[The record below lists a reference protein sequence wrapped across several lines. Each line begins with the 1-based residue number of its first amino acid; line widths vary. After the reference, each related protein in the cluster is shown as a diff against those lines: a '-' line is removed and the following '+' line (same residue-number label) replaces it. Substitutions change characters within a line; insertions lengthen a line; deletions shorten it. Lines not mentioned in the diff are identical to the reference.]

1 MFFFLVRKVCSNL
14 GKGYFKKIQILNF
27 DIIAILPLLLFSK
40 DAWNESIY
48 KSFFFICCSCE
59 LSIHQRNQQI
69 SILEWFL
76 KDRDTED
83 WSNDA
88 ENVAL
93 NYMNKL
99 HFIIYSNSKLS
110 LNCSNIFF
118 LQN

>member
-1 MFFFLVRKVCSNL
+1 MHEMNQSTKVFF
-14 GKGYFKKIQILNF
+14 Y
-27 DIIAILPLLLFSK
+27 
-40 DAWNESIY
+40 
-48 KSFFFICCSCE
+48 ICCSCE

-118 LQN
+118 FKINAVSVSSLRLLSKTIKNPYYKILNCSIPDIP